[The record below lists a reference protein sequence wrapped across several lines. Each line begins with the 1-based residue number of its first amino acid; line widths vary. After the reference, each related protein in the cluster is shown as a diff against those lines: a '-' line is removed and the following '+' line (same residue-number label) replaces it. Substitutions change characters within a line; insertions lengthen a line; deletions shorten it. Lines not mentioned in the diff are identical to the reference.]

1 MQNKLLLLPLSV
13 FAFTSVFAQ
22 KVSISKIDESRSTSG
37 GSFMNRCEIELK
49 ISGDEVRKH
58 KFAKISALTKVTDDQ
73 GLNLLKPDKDD
84 FKYEVIDEDAKVK
97 IETKIPARK
106 ATVIKEIAGELSFY
120 TPTEADGSVIKIAD
134 YEKRTNINLTPKIP
148 GFQLIYLTKESLLKY
163 QEEQKL
169 KKEEELKKMPEVSRK
184 LAESLLGALESLSS
198 MFDDPN
204 QMTFYIDGDRSKLVD
219 LFFEDAGGKRISWN
233 GRAQS
238 NELVTFIFDEA
249 PTPGSKLVLNV
260 ETPGSVKKLPFK
272 LTDVELP

>member
-22 KVSISKIDESRSTSG
+22 KVSISKIDESRSTSD

-120 TPTEADGSVIKIAD
+120 TPTEADGSAIKIAG
-134 YEKRTNINLTPKIP
+134 YEKKTNVNLTPRIP

-219 LFFEDAGGKRISWN
+219 LIFEDAGGKRISWN